1 MYSGHVGDYEQ
12 FSDEELAKLSGSD
25 RTALSALLFRYM
37 ALTEHIAAGLA
48 PRAGREQMIKDL
60 VQEGMMALLKA
71 VNSYRPDRGAGFAT
85 YAGVCIR
92 HRMLSYIMRDS
103 RYGGA
108 ETVPVE
114 DLDKYLDAG
123 GEGDPESAVIA
134 SVEYDELFSR
144 IADELSEKEWQV
156 LQHFLAGLSHRQIA
170 DELCTTEKSVN
181 NTMQR
186 VRRKLR
192 EIFK

>member
-92 HRMLSYIMRDS
+92 HRMLSYIMRDN

-134 SVEYDELFSR
+134 SEEYDELFSR
-144 IADELSEKEWQV
+144 IVDELSEKEWQV

-170 DELCTTEKSVN
+170 DKLCTTEKSVN